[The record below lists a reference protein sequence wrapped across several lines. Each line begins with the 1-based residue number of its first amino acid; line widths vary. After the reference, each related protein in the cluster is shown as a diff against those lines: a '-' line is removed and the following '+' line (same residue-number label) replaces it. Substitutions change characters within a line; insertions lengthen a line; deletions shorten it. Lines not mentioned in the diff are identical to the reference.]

1 MRSQTRRKIM
11 KRKALAVSSGS
22 LLAFLFDIGA
32 AWGAALPDAHDRDAA
47 TLQQSSE
54 VVLVDAHDR
63 GGTLRLGVAQAT
75 LLPDGRALRA
85 RIDQLDAHSRSAGSL
100 TTPHSSYQD
109 AAYRTNAGSG
119 TYPIAT
125 AAPAEIGFSW
135 SAAFAGAGTALL
147 AVAALGLLAVAM
159 RHGRRSVALP

>member
-22 LLAFLFDIGA
+22 LLAFLFVIG

-75 LLPDGRALRA
+75 LLPDGALRA
-85 RIDQLDAHSRSAGSL
+85 RIYQLDAHSRSAGSL